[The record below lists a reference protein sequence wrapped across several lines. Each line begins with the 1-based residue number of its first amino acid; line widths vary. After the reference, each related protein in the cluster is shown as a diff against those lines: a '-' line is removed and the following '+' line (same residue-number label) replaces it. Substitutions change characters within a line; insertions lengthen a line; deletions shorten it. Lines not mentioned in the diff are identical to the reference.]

1 MAKHQ
6 FGIMKQN
13 PKPGKRYD
21 EYEPD
26 KYNCIAVDDELIE
39 ELSKKTADMDTYW
52 HTVDKPAKGLAYC
65 GITLIPPESADRLIA
80 VADGVSGLS
89 GLCDLLRQ
97 AQSQNKFII
106 HFGV

>member
-21 EYEPD
+21 EYEPEE
-26 KYNCIAVDDELIE
+26 YCCIAVEDEIIE
-39 ELSKKTADMDTYW
+39 KLGKKTADIDMFW

-65 GITLIPPESADRLIA
+65 GITLIPPESVDRLIA
-80 VADGVSGLS
+80 VADGNPELS
-89 GLCDLLRQ
+89 GLCELLRQ